1 MDTPAFSVA
10 DAHVTQRASGI
21 TPPVKVGVVLAF
33 FIYWLTK
40 DIKLVAQIILAH
52 MILHAIF
59 K

>member
-1 MDTPAFSVA
+1 MDTPAYSVA
-10 DAHVTQRASGI
+10 DTSVTQRMTGV
-21 TPPVKVGVVLAF
+21 TPPVKVGLVLGL

-40 DIKLVAQIILAH
+40 DVKLTAQIILAH

>member
-1 MDTPAFSVA
+1 MWFQDGLVRVLA
-10 DAHVTQRASGI
+10 TQRATGV
-21 TPPVKVGVVLAF
+21 TPPVKVGIVLAL

-40 DIKLVAQIILAH
+40 DIKLTAQIILAH

>member
-10 DAHVTQRASGI
+10 DAHVIQRASGV
-21 TPPVKVGVVLAF
+21 TPPVKVGIVLAL

-40 DIKLVAQIILAH
+40 DIKLTAQIILAH